1 MQMFVKKQREIYYN
15 SLLGNRLDFEVQRN
29 NRDYK
34 TLQILN
40 QIIERTEALGVL
52 TILNGHHCTDRRALP
67 VSPYSKLYQK
77 ENMLIIQNNLQF
89 LTTLCR
95 RLWPI
100 RIIFLHNLALLHNS
114 PHLIHNSFRHLH

>member
-1 MQMFVKKQREIYYN
+1 MFVKKQREIYYN

-40 QIIERTEALGVL
+40 QIIERTEAFGVL
-52 TILNGHHCTDRRALP
+52 TILNGHHCTDRRALH

-77 ENMLIIQNNLQF
+77 ENMLIIQNNL
-89 LTTLCR
+89 
-95 RLWPI
+95 
-100 RIIFLHNLALLHNS
+100 
-114 PHLIHNSFRHLH
+114 